1 MPDDEPGRRTAH
13 RFTDTFL
20 DVDTTTDWHTAAWR
34 KLVMN
39 AVVGT
44 ITVLTRTTNT
54 VLLDRDART
63 LAVALADE
71 VQQVA
76 IADGA
81 ALEPATTGRS
91 STWWAMPAVT
101 TGRR

>member
-1 MPDDEPGRRTAH
+1 
-13 RFTDTFL
+13 
-20 DVDTTTDWHTAAWR
+20 
-34 KLVMN
+34 MN

-54 VLLDRDART
+54 VSSTAMPGRSRCA
-63 LAVALADE
+63 ADE

-81 ALEPATTGRS
+81 PGPATTGQS
-91 STWWAMPAVT
+91 STWWAMPAT